1 MPDQSDEP
9 APVQAGD
16 IGAICRRYGS
26 RPDALIEILHDVQA
40 ALGHVPPDL
49 LPAIAAEL
57 NLSRAE
63 VFGTFSFY
71 HDFHDRP
78 PAARVLQLC
87 RAEAC
92 QSVGCEDLARHA
104 EARLGTVAGVELR
117 TVYCLGNCALGPA
130 AMLDGRL
137 HGRLTPQRLDA
148 LLDLPAGS
156 KAGEAA
162 E

>member
-1 MPDQSDEP
+1 MPDKVDEP
-9 APVQAGD
+9 ASAQAGD
-16 IGAICRRYGS
+16 VAAICRRYGS

-40 ALGHVPPDL
+40 ALGHVPAGL

-57 NLSRAE
+57 NLTRAE

-78 PAARVLQLC
+78 RPARLLQLC

-92 QSVGCEDLARHA
+92 QAVGCEDLARHV
-104 EARLGTVAGVELR
+104 EARLGGAGDVDLR

-130 AMLDGRL
+130 AMLDDRL
-137 HGRLTPQRLDA
+137 YGRLTPARLDA
-148 LLDLPAGS
+148 LLGLAAGQ
-156 KAGEAA
+156 GEAA